1 MSEFVKFDNLTVRT
15 FQLEDHISEFLSSE
29 HNDYQMNEVKKWQ
42 QTAYSKTSVL
52 QIKIKSNI

>member
-15 FQLEDHISEFLSSE
+15 FQLEDHISELLSSE